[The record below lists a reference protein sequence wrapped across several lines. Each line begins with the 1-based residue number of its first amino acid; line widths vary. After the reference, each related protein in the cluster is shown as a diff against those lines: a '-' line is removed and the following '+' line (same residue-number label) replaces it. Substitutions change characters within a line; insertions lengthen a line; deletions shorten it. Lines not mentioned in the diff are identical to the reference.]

1 MSPSLAT
8 LVYIAGIGVL
18 FFLNRDES
26 QHTSKALWLPVV
38 YLWVLGSRPVSFW
51 FGGSASLGVD
61 TQLDGSPIDGA
72 FFQILLV
79 AALCVLVHRGRRA
92 LAFLYANLSIPLLL
106 YFFYCLMSVFW
117 SDYPGPALKKWIKA
131 VGDVVMILIVF
142 TDGQPVAALRRLYS
156 RAAFLLLP
164 LSLLFIKYYPAL
176 GRGYNAYTGAQMNT
190 GVSYDKN
197 ILGVITYVLALGT
210 VWRILELLR
219 ADEKFPHRRRQLLAQ
234 GTLLL
239 MAVWIFMTANS
250 ATSTVC
256 FALGTGVMVATSV
269 KFMRHKPAAV
279 HMLVLSLAV
288 SVSLVTLLGGSAV
301 AARAV
306 GRNPT
311 LTGRT
316 EIWADVIPMALN
328 PVVGAGFE
336 SFWLSPRVRQ
346 RFAVLIPGLPLN
358 EAHDG
363 YIEVYLNLGWVGVV
377 LLGLILADGYRRAV
391 KAFRREPTLGALLLA
406 YVLTAT
412 IYSITEAGFRMLGA
426 NWIFLLLAVI
436 GAGSITTGVATRA
449 APPPER
455 APGLPATH
463 APARRPARQDLAGE
477 VLHRK
482 TT

>member
-1 MSPSLAT
+1 
-8 LVYIAGIGVL
+8 V
-18 FFLNRDES
+18 
-26 QHTSKALWLPVV
+26 HTSKALWLPVI
-38 YLWVLGSRPVSFW
+38 YLWILGSRPVSFW
-51 FGGSASLGVD
+51 VGGSASAGVNS
-61 TQLDGSPIDGA
+61 QIDGSPVDAA

-79 AALCVLVHRGRRA
+79 AGLCVLVHRGRRT
-92 LAFLYANLSIPLLL
+92 LAFLQANLSIPLLL
-106 YFFYCLMSVFW
+106 YFFYCLMSIFW

-156 RAAFLLLP
+156 RTAFLLVP
-164 LSLLFIKYYPAL
+164 LSLLFIKYYPDL
-176 GRGYNAYTGAQMNT
+176 GRGYNQWTGAQMYT

-197 ILGVITYVLALGT
+197 ILGVTTYVLSLGT

-219 ADEKFPHRRRQLLAQ
+219 ADEKSPHRRRQLLAY
-234 GTLLL
+234 GTLLI
-239 MAVWIFMTANS
+239 MAVWIFITADS
-250 ATSTVC
+250 ATSIVC
-256 FALGTGVMVATSV
+256 FVLGTGVMLATSV
-269 KFMRHKPAAV
+269 KFMRRKPAAV

-301 AARAV
+301 ATRAV

-316 EIWADVIPMALN
+316 EIWADVIPLALN

-336 SFWLSPRVRQ
+336 SFWLSPRVRE
-346 RFAVLIPGLPLN
+346 RFAVLMPGLSLN
-358 EAHDG
+358 EAHNG

-377 LLGLILADGYRRAV
+377 LIGLLLANGYRRAV
-391 KAFRREPTLGALLLA
+391 KAFRCEPTLGALLLA

-436 GAGSITTGVATRA
+436 GAGSITTGVATLA
-449 APPPER
+449 APPPDLV
-455 APGLPATH
+455 PGLRVIH
-463 APARRPARQDLAGE
+463 APARRPTRQDLAGNI
-477 VLHRK
+477 LCRK

>member
-1 MSPSLAT
+1 MTPSLAT
-8 LVYIAGIGVL
+8 LVYIGGIGVL
-18 FFLNRDES
+18 FYLNRDES
-26 QHTSKALWLPVV
+26 QHTSKALWIPVV

-51 FGGSASLGVD
+51 LGGSASSGAD
-61 TQLDGSPIDGA
+61 SQLDGSPIDAA

-92 LAFLYANLSIPLLL
+92 LTFLYANLSIPLLL
-106 YFFYCLMSVFW
+106 YFVYCLMSIFW

-142 TDGQPVAALRRLYS
+142 TDEQPLAALRRLYS
-156 RAAFLLLP
+156 RTAFLLFP

-176 GRGYNAYTGAQMNT
+176 GRGYNGWTGAQMNT
-190 GVSYDKN
+190 GISYDKN

-219 ADEKFPHRRRQLLAQ
+219 AGEKSVHRRRQLLAQ

-239 MAVWIFMTANS
+239 MALWIFVTADS
-250 ATSTVC
+250 ATSIVC
-256 FALGTGVMVATSV
+256 FVLGTGVMLATSL
-269 KFMRHKPAAV
+269 KFVRHKPAMV

-301 AARAV
+301 ATRAV

-316 EIWADVIPMALN
+316 EIWADVIPMAVN

-336 SFWLSPRVRQ
+336 SFWLSRSVRQ
-346 RFAVLIPGLPLN
+346 KFAVLIPGLALN

-377 LLGLILADGYRRAV
+377 LLGLLLADGYRRAV
-391 KAFRREPTLGALLLA
+391 KAFRCEPALGALFLA
-406 YVLTAT
+406 YVLTAI

-426 NWIFLLLAVI
+426 NWFFLLLAVI
-436 GAGSITTGVATRA
+436 GAGSITTSFATDA
-449 APPPER
+449 APPLDR
-455 APGLPATH
+455 APGLPPKH
-463 APARRPARQDLAGE
+463 APARRPTKQALAGKI
-477 VLHRK
+477 LCHK